1 MKLVLIRHGESVWNQ
16 ANLFTGWTDVDLT
29 ENGVAEARKAG
40 KVLRE
45 KGFHFDVAFTS
56 YLKRAI
62 KTLDY
67 TLEEA
72 DQLWIPVYKT
82 WKLNERHYGALQGL
96 NKAEVADQY
105 GDEKVHLWR
114 RGFRTLPPAL
124 NVDDERYPGRDPKYQ
139 ELRLE
144 EIPTAESLATTI
156 ERVIPY
162 WEQTIKPFL
171 KEEKKV
177 IVAAHGNSLRGLM
190 KYLENISDEDIVNV
204 NIPTGSPLVYELDE
218 QMVPVSKYYLDE

>member
-67 TLEEA
+67 TLEETG
-72 DQLWIPVYKT
+72 QLWIPVYKT

-96 NKAEVADQY
+96 NKEEVADQY